1 MAQQHPPSRRP
12 RPSSQSGARERIE
25 RFAAA
30 YPARFAIAVFAVLN
44 LVFAVLLATPWA
56 SATGEATPLVD
67 AIFQAISV
75 VCVTGLTVVDM
86 ATHWSPF
93 GNAVVMVGV
102 QVGGI
107 GVLTLASILGMT
119 VARRLGLRQRLMAAS
134 DSNPSRVRRG
144 VVKEGQAIRLG
155 EVGALLRI
163 VALSVLFFEAVL
175 IVLLLPRILLEGTP
189 FLLALYEATYWS
201 FMAFTN
207 SGFVPT
213 PEGLT
218 PYATDPWFLTVLMM
232 GVFIGS
238 LGFPVYFV
246 LLRHLGKPRQWS
258 LHVKLTISVS
268 LLLFVLG
275 GLAFLVLEWGNEHSW
290 GTRDL
295 GQQIL
300 HSFFLSSMAR
310 SGGFA
315 VDDLGLL
322 HGSSLLVTDMLMF
335 VGGGSASTAGGIKV
349 TTLAVLFL
357 AAVAEA
363 RGRRSMEAF
372 GRRIPSDVLRL
383 AVSVTLWSATIVAG
397 VTIVLLEI
405 TQEPMTFVLFDVIS
419 AFATVG
425 LSTGFTHG
433 GLEDSAKVILALTMF
448 VGRIGSVTLAA
459 ALAASQTTQLFTRP
473 EERPIVG

>member
-1 MAQQHPPSRRP
+1 MTQQRTSGGTTFLSRSRD
-12 RPSSQSGARERIE
+12 SLD
-25 RFAAA
+25 RFTGS
-30 YPARFAIAVFAVLN
+30 YPARFAIMVFAAMN
-44 LVFAVLLATPWA
+44 LLFMLLFMTPWA
-56 SATGEATPLVD
+56 SATGEPTGPVD
-67 AIFQAISV
+67 AFFQAVSV

-86 ATHWSPF
+86 STHWSPF
-93 GNAVVMVGV
+93 GNAVVLLGV

-107 GVLTLASILGMT
+107 GVLTLASILGLT
-119 VARRLGLRQRLMAAS
+119 VARRLGLRQKLMAAS
-134 DSNPSRVRRG
+134 DSNPSRVRKG

-155 EVGALLRI
+155 EVGGLLRT
-163 VALSVLFFEAVL
+163 VALSVLVFEAAL
-175 IVLLLPRILLEGTP
+175 IVLLFPRILLEGKNP
-189 FLLALYEATYWS
+189 LQALYEATYWS

-213 PEGLT
+213 VEGLA
-218 PYATDPWFLTVLMM
+218 PYATDPWFLIVLML
-232 GVFIGS
+232 GVFTGS

-246 LLRHLGKPRQWS
+246 LLRHLGRPRQWS

-268 LLLFVLG
+268 LLLFLLG
-275 GLAFLVLEWGNEHSW
+275 GLSFLVLEWGNPDSW
-290 GTRDL
+290 GTDGF
-295 GQQIL
+295 GQQLL
-300 HSFFLSSMAR
+300 HAFFLSSMAR

-315 VDDLGLL
+315 LEDLGLL
-322 HGSSLLVTDMLMF
+322 HNSSLLVTDMLMF

-349 TTLAVLFL
+349 TTLAILFL
-357 AAVAEA
+357 AAIAEA
-363 RGRRSMEAF
+363 RGRKSMEAF

-405 TQEPMTFVLFDVIS
+405 TGAPLSFVLFDVIS

-425 LSTGFTHG
+425 LSTGFTHP
-433 GLEDSAKVILALTMF
+433 GLEDPAKIILAITMF

>member
-1 MAQQHPPSRRP
+1 MAQLRSSSDATLLERSRD
-12 RPSSQSGARERIE
+12 AVEH
-25 RFAAA
+25 FAAA
-30 YPARFAIAVFAVLN
+30 YPARFAIVVFAALN
-44 LVFAVLLATPWA
+44 VVFAVLLATPWA
-56 SATGEATPLVD
+56 KAGEGATDPVD
-67 AIFQAISV
+67 AFFQAVSV

-93 GNAVVMVGV
+93 GNAVVMIGV
-102 QVGGI
+102 EVGGI

-144 VVKEGQAIRLG
+144 VVQEQQAIRLG
-155 EVGALLRI
+155 EVGSMLRI
-163 VALSVLFFEAVL
+163 VALSVLVFEAAL
-175 IVLLLPRILLEGTP
+175 IVLLLPRLLLAGKD
-189 FLLALYEATYWS
+189 FLTALYEATYWS
-201 FMAFTN
+201 IMAFTN

-213 PEGLT
+213 VEGLE
-218 PYATDPWFLTVLMM
+218 PFATDPWFLGVLML
-232 GVFIGS
+232 GVFVGS

-246 LLRHLGKPRQWS
+246 ILRHLGKPRQWS
-258 LHVKLTISVS
+258 LHVKLTITVS
-268 LLLFVLG
+268 LLLFLLG
-275 GLAFLVLEWGNEHSW
+275 GLVFLVLEWGNADSW
-290 GTRDL
+290 GTDDF
-295 GQQIL
+295 GQQLL
-300 HSFFLSSMAR
+300 HAFFLSAMAR

-322 HGSSLLVTDMLMF
+322 HNSSLLVTDMLMF

-349 TTLAVLFL
+349 TTLAILFL

-363 RGRRSMEAF
+363 RGRKSMEAF

-405 TQEPMTFVLFDVIS
+405 TGAPLSFVLFDVIS

-425 LSTGFTHG
+425 LSTGFTHA
-433 GLEDSAKVILALTMF
+433 GLEDPAKVILALTMF

-459 ALAASQTTQLFTRP
+459 ALAASQRTQLFTRP

>member
-1 MAQQHPPSRRP
+1 VAQQRTSGGTTLLSRTRD
-12 RPSSQSGARERIE
+12 SLD
-25 RFAAA
+25 RFTGS
-30 YPARFAIAVFAVLN
+30 YPARFAIMVFAAMN
-44 LVFAVLLATPWA
+44 LLFMVLLMTPWA
-56 SATGEATPLVD
+56 SATGESTDPVD
-67 AIFQAISV
+67 AFFQAVSV

-93 GNAVVMVGV
+93 GNAVVLLGV

-107 GVLTLASILGMT
+107 GVLTLASILGLT
-119 VARRLGLRQRLMAAS
+119 VARRLGLKQKLMAAS
-134 DSNPSRVRRG
+134 DSNPSRVRKG

-155 EVGALLRI
+155 EVGGLLRT
-163 VALSVLFFEAVL
+163 VALSVLVFEAAL
-175 IVLLLPRILLEGTP
+175 IVLLYPRILLEGKDP
-189 FLLALYEATYWS
+189 LQALYEATYWS

-213 PEGLT
+213 PEGLE
-218 PYATDPWFLTVLMM
+218 PYSTDPWFLIVLML
-232 GVFIGS
+232 GVFTGS

-246 LLRHLGKPRQWS
+246 LLRHLGRPRQWS
-258 LHVKLTISVS
+258 LHVKLTITVS
-268 LLLFVLG
+268 ILLFLAG
-275 GLAFLVLEWGNEHSW
+275 GLAFVVLEWGNPDSW
-290 GTRDL
+290 GTDDF
-295 GQQIL
+295 GQQLL
-300 HSFFLSSMAR
+300 HAFFLSSMAR
-310 SGGFA
+310 SGGFSI
-315 VDDLGLL
+315 DDLGLL
-322 HGSSLLVTDMLMF
+322 HNSSLLVTDMLMF

-349 TTLAVLFL
+349 TTLAILFL

-405 TQEPMTFVLFDVIS
+405 TGAPMSFVLFDVIS

-425 LSTGFTHG
+425 LSTGFTHA
-433 GLEDSAKVILALTMF
+433 GLEDPAKLILALTMF

>member
-1 MAQQHPPSRRP
+1 VAQLRSSSDATLLERSRD
-12 RPSSQSGARERIE
+12 AVEH
-25 RFAAA
+25 FAAA
-30 YPARFAIAVFAVLN
+30 YPARFAIIVFAALN

-56 SATGEATPLVD
+56 TAGEGTTAPVD
-67 AIFQAISV
+67 AFFQAVSV

-93 GNAVVMVGV
+93 GNAVVMIGV
-102 QVGGI
+102 EVGGI

-144 VVKEGQAIRLG
+144 VVQEQQAIRLG
-155 EVGALLRI
+155 EVGSLLRT
-163 VALSVLFFEAVL
+163 VALSVLVFEAAL
-175 IVLLLPRILLEGTP
+175 IVLLLPRLLLEGKG
-189 FLLALYEATYWS
+189 FFSALYEATYWS
-201 FMAFTN
+201 IMAFTN

-213 PEGLT
+213 VEGLQ
-218 PYATDPWFLTVLMM
+218 PFATDPWFLGVLML
-232 GVFIGS
+232 GVFVGS

-246 LLRHLGKPRQWS
+246 ILRHLGTPRQWS
-258 LHVKLTISVS
+258 LHVKLTITVS
-268 LLLFVLG
+268 LMLFLAG
-275 GLAFLVLEWGNEHSW
+275 GLAFLVLEWGNADSW
-290 GTRDL
+290 GTDDF
-295 GQQIL
+295 GQQLL
-300 HSFFLSSMAR
+300 HAFFLSAMAR

-322 HGSSLLVTDMLMF
+322 HNSSLLVTDMLMF

-349 TTLAVLFL
+349 TTLAILFL

-363 RGRRSMEAF
+363 RGRKSMEAF

-405 TQEPMTFVLFDVIS
+405 TGAPLSFVLFDVIS

-425 LSTGFTHG
+425 LSTGFTHAD
-433 GLEDSAKVILALTMF
+433 LEDAAKVILALTMF

-459 ALAASQTTQLFTRP
+459 ALAASQRTQLFTRP

>member
-1 MAQQHPPSRRP
+1 MVDQRTSR
-12 RPSSQSGARERIE
+12 SSTLPGRSRDAID
-25 RFAAA
+25 RFAGS
-30 YPARFAIAVFAVLN
+30 YPARFAIMVFAAMNVL
-44 LVFAVLLATPWA
+44 FMLLLSTPWA
-56 SATGEATPLVD
+56 TATGEPTNPVD
-67 AIFQAISV
+67 AFFQAVSV

-93 GNAVVMVGV
+93 GNAVVLLGV

-107 GVLTLASILGMT
+107 GVLTLASILGLT
-119 VARRLGLRQRLMAAS
+119 VARRLGLRQKLMAAS

-144 VVKEGQAIRLG
+144 VVKESQAIRLG
-155 EVGALLRI
+155 EVGGLLRT
-163 VALSVLFFEAVL
+163 VALSVLVFEAAL
-175 IVLLLPRILLEGTP
+175 IVLLYPRILLEGKNP
-189 FLLALYEATYWS
+189 LQALYEATYWS

-218 PYATDPWFLTVLMM
+218 PYATDPWFLIVLML
-232 GVFIGS
+232 GVFTGS

-246 LLRHLGKPRQWS
+246 LLRNIGNPRQWS

-268 LLLFVLG
+268 LMLFLAG
-275 GLAFLVLEWGNEHSW
+275 GLAFLVLEWGNADSW
-290 GTRDL
+290 GTDDF
-295 GQQIL
+295 GQQLL
-300 HSFFLSSMAR
+300 HAFFLSSMAR
-310 SGGFA
+310 SGGFSI
-315 VDDLGLL
+315 DDLGLL
-322 HGSSLLVTDMLMF
+322 HNSSLLVTDMLMF

-349 TTLAVLFL
+349 TTLAILFL

-363 RGRRSMEAF
+363 RGRKSMEAF

-383 AVSVTLWSATIVAG
+383 AVSVTLWSATIVAT

-405 TQEPMTFVLFDVIS
+405 TGAPLSFVLFDVIS

-425 LSTGFTHG
+425 LSTGFTHA
-433 GLEDSAKVILALTMF
+433 GLEDSAKVILGLTMF

>member
-1 MAQQHPPSRRP
+1 MAQQRTSRETTLL
-12 RPSSQSGARERIE
+12 ARARDGLE
-25 RFAAA
+25 RFASAS
-30 YPARFAIAVFAVLN
+30 PARFAIMVFAAMN
-44 LVFAVLLATPWA
+44 LLFMLLLMTPWA
-56 SATGEATPLVD
+56 TATGEPTAPVD
-67 AIFQAISV
+67 AFFQAVSV

-93 GNAVVMVGV
+93 GNAVVLLGV

-119 VARRLGLRQRLMAAS
+119 VARRLGLRQKLMAAG

-144 VVKEGQAIRLG
+144 VVKESQAIRLG
-155 EVGALLRI
+155 EVGGRLRM
-163 VALSVLFFEAVL
+163 VALSVLVFEAAL
-175 IVLLLPRILLEGTP
+175 IILLYPRILLEGKNP
-189 FLLALYEATYWS
+189 LEALYEATYWS

-207 SGFVPT
+207 SGFIPT
-213 PEGLT
+213 AEGLD
-218 PYATDPWFLTVLMM
+218 PYATDPWFLIVLML
-232 GVFIGS
+232 GVFTGS

-246 LLRHLGKPRQWS
+246 LLRHLGSPRQWS

-268 LLLFVLG
+268 LILFLLG
-275 GLAFLVLEWGNEHSW
+275 GLVFLVLEWGNPDSW
-290 GTRDL
+290 GTDDF
-295 GQQIL
+295 GQQLL
-300 HSFFLSSMAR
+300 HAFFLSSMAR

-315 VDDLGLL
+315 VNDLGLL
-322 HGSSLLVTDMLMF
+322 HNSSLLVTDMLMF

-349 TTLAVLFL
+349 TTLAIIFL

-363 RGRRSMEAF
+363 RGRKSMEAF

-405 TQEPMTFVLFDVIS
+405 TGAPLSFVLFDVIS

-425 LSTGFTHG
+425 LSTGFTHS
-433 GLEDSAKVILALTMF
+433 GLEDPAKVILAVTMF

>member
-1 MAQQHPPSRRP
+1 MVDQRTSR
-12 RPSSQSGARERIE
+12 SSTLPGRSRDAID
-25 RFAAA
+25 RFAGS
-30 YPARFAIAVFAVLN
+30 YPARFAIMVFAAMNVL
-44 LVFAVLLATPWA
+44 FMALLSLPWA
-56 SATGEATPLVD
+56 TATGEATNPVD
-67 AIFQAISV
+67 AFFQAVSI

-93 GNAVVMVGV
+93 GNAVVLLGV

-107 GVLTLASILGMT
+107 GVLTLASILGLT
-119 VARRLGLRQRLMAAS
+119 VARRLGLRQKLMAAS

-144 VVKEGQAIRLG
+144 VVKESQAIRLG
-155 EVGALLRI
+155 EVGGLLRT
-163 VALSVLFFEAVL
+163 VALSVLVFEAAL
-175 IVLLLPRILLEGTP
+175 IVLLYPRILLEGKNP
-189 FLLALYEATYWS
+189 LQALYEATYWS

-218 PYATDPWFLTVLMM
+218 PYATDPWFLIVLML
-232 GVFIGS
+232 GVFTGS

-246 LLRHLGKPRQWS
+246 LLRNIGNPRQWS

-268 LLLFVLG
+268 LMLFLAG
-275 GLAFLVLEWGNEHSW
+275 GLAFLVLEWGNADSW
-290 GTRDL
+290 GTDDF
-295 GQQIL
+295 GQQLL
-300 HSFFLSSMAR
+300 HAFFLSSMAR
-310 SGGFA
+310 SGGFSI
-315 VDDLGLL
+315 DDLGLL
-322 HGSSLLVTDMLMF
+322 HNSSLLVTDMLMF

-349 TTLAVLFL
+349 TTLAILFL
-357 AAVAEA
+357 AAIAEA
-363 RGRRSMEAF
+363 RGRKSMEAF

-383 AVSVTLWSATIVAG
+383 AVSVTLWSATIVAT

-405 TQEPMTFVLFDVIS
+405 TGAPLSFVLFDVIS

-425 LSTGFTHG
+425 LSTGFTHA
-433 GLEDSAKVILALTMF
+433 GLEDPAKVILALTMF

>member
-1 MAQQHPPSRRP
+1 MAQQRTSRETTFLGRT
-12 RPSSQSGARERIE
+12 RDGLD
-25 RFAAA
+25 RFASAS
-30 YPARFAIAVFAVLN
+30 PARFAIMVFAAMN
-44 LVFAVLLATPWA
+44 LLFMLLLMTPWA
-56 SATGEATPLVD
+56 TATGEPTSPVD
-67 AIFQAISV
+67 AFFQAVSV

-93 GNAVVMVGV
+93 GNAVVLLGV

-119 VARRLGLRQRLMAAS
+119 VARRLGLRQKLMAAG

-144 VVKEGQAIRLG
+144 VVKESQAIRLG
-155 EVGALLRI
+155 EVGGLLRI
-163 VALSVLFFEAVL
+163 VALSVLVFEAAL
-175 IVLLLPRILLEGTP
+175 IVLLYPRILLEGKNP
-189 FLLALYEATYWS
+189 LEALYEATYWS

-207 SGFVPT
+207 SGFIPT
-213 PEGLT
+213 PEGLD
-218 PYATDPWFLTVLMM
+218 PYATDPWFLIVLML
-232 GVFIGS
+232 GVFTGS

-246 LLRHLGKPRQWS
+246 LLRHLGSPRQWS

-268 LLLFVLG
+268 LILFLLG
-275 GLAFLVLEWGNEHSW
+275 GLVFLVLEWGNADSW
-290 GTRDL
+290 GTDDF
-295 GQQIL
+295 GQQLL
-300 HSFFLSSMAR
+300 HAFFLSSMAR

-315 VDDLGLL
+315 VEDLGLL
-322 HGSSLLVTDMLMF
+322 HNSSLLVTDMLMF

-349 TTLAVLFL
+349 TTLAILFL

-363 RGRRSMEAF
+363 RGRKSMEAF

-405 TQEPMTFVLFDVIS
+405 TGAPMSFVLFDVIS

-425 LSTGFTHG
+425 LSTGFTNA
-433 GLEDSAKVILALTMF
+433 GLEDPAKIILAVTMF